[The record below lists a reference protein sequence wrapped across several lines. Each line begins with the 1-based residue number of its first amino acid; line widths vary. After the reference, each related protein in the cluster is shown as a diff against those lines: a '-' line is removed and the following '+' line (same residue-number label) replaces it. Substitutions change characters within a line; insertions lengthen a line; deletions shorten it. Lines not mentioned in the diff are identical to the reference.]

1 MADPWDEMLEQDDA
15 EVVAEIKADMVAYT
29 LHLAAGNISACIAIE
44 KKYGLYGLSPQ
55 HVSEQLHAMT
65 LPIEGGAA

>member
-1 MADPWDEMLEQDDA
+1 MVDPWDAMIEGDDA
-15 EVVAEIKADMVAYT
+15 EVLAEIKADMAAYT
-29 LHLAAGNISACIAIE
+29 MHLGAGNISACISIE